1 VVLLWP
7 EVNMPNPITRIR
19 LPEDLRI
26 VVADDAKDRAT
37 SVSEVIKAAVVED
50 QKRRGNWPPKR
61 ERK

>member
-1 VVLLWP
+1 
-7 EVNMPNPITRIR
+7 MPNPITRIR

-37 SVSEVIKAAVVED
+37 SVSEVIKAAVVKD
-50 QKRRGNWPPKR
+50 QKERGNWPPKR

>member
-1 VVLLWP
+1 
-7 EVNMPNPITRIR
+7 MPNPITRIR